1 MKNFAEKKISI
12 TKFVFN
18 YLYTYITNLLIPVIS
33 LMYLKN
39 LEYSFNLYFAI
50 ELDYPFF
57 LK

>member
-57 LK
+57 FK